1 MYEIYLFSG
10 GVYKFDEL
18 KETVEDIG
26 GLMLRK
32 DRFHISRGASYLA
45 EEIQVMLV
53 VPEQDKKIIKSFS
66 HEIKGTLDQLELE
79 DLKRINILTYLSIY
93 DVLNRTGSWTTL
105 EEIEDL
111 IECPCPAQLCN
122 LEAKTCV
129 LDELEKALDDLC
141 QQNVVEFR
149 EKNSRIEYRTAGSGQ
164 ILNNEG
170 IP

>member
-1 MYEIYLFSG
+1 MYEIYLFNG

-26 GLMLRK
+26 GLVLRK
-32 DRFHISRGASYLA
+32 DHFHISRGASYLA

-53 VPEQDKKIIKSFS
+53 LPEQDEKIIKSFS

-93 DVLNRTGSWTTL
+93 DALNIAGSRITL
-105 EEIEDL
+105 EEIENL

-122 LEAKTCV
+122 LETKTCV
-129 LDELEKALDDLC
+129 LDELEKALNDLC
-141 QQNVVEFR
+141 QQNMVESQD
-149 EKNSRIEYRTAGSGQ
+149 KNGRIEYRLQDPTN
-164 ILNNEG
+164 IK
-170 IP
+170 

>member
-26 GLMLRK
+26 GLVLRK
-32 DRFHISRGASYLA
+32 DHFHISRGASYLA

-53 VPEQDKKIIKSFS
+53 LPEQDRKIIKSFS
-66 HEIKGTLDQLELE
+66 QEIKGSLDQLEME

-93 DVLNRTGSWTTL
+93 DALNRAGSWITL
-105 EEIEDL
+105 EEIENL

-122 LEAKTCV
+122 LETKTCV
-129 LDELEKALDDLC
+129 LDELVKALNDLC
-141 QQNVVEFR
+141 KQNMVESR
-149 EKNSRIEYRTAGSGQ
+149 EKDGIVEYRATGPGKY
-164 ILNNEG
+164 
-170 IP
+170 